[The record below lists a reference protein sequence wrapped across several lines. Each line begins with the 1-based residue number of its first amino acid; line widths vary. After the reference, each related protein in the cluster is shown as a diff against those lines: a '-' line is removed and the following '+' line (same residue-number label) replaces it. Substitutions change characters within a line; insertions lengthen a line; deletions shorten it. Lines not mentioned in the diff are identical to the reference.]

1 MNNRFSEHSANERT
15 FLAWVRTA
23 LAIVGFGIL
32 VDKLGNQG
40 AISSGIG
47 NTGLILLLTGAC
59 IVISASIR
67 FFLIR
72 KHIDRDE
79 MDATSPVLLDVTLI
93 IVLVLLFAAL
103 MGFGA
108 HIVLPD

>member
-32 VDKLGNQG
+32 VDKLGKQG
-40 AISSGIG
+40 PLSSGIG
-47 NTGLILLLTGAC
+47 NTGLVLLLIGGGL
-59 IVISASIR
+59 VISAGFR

-72 KHIDRDE
+72 RHINRRE
-79 MDATSPVLLDVTLI
+79 MNAASPVLLDVTLI